1 MFRLLRAIRDTL
13 RGLDE
18 SIEEMEMIHKLIRES
33 IGKTGKDL
41 EPYITKFTDA
51 MYVFPRI
58 FEPSTKSKYI
68 KELYAMWKA
77 DHGYLEGR

>member
-1 MFRLLRAIRDTL
+1 
-13 RGLDE
+13 
-18 SIEEMEMIHKLIRES
+18 
-33 IGKTGKDL
+33 
-41 EPYITKFTDA
+41 